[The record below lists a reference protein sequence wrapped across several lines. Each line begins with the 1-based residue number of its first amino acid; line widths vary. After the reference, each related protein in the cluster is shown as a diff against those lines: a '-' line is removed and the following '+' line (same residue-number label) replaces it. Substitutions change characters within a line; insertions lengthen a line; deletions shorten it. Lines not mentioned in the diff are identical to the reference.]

1 MEINFSFAILLTTL
15 AGLST
20 GIGSAIAFFI
30 RTPKYSYL
38 AVALGFSAGVMIYI
52 SFVELLGTAIE
63 NVGFVTANIAFF
75 TGIGLIAL
83 IDILVPHEYEEERMD
98 STPQNASKKGERAMS
113 GLPPQLTAPSQS
125 TLMRSGILI
134 ALGIAI
140 HNFPEGMVTFCS
152 AATGDIAFGIIIAVA
167 IAIHNIPE
175 GIAVSVPIFYATGNR
190 RKAFTYSFLSGVAE
204 PVGALIGYGIL
215 FSFLT
220 PALLSSMLAFV
231 AGIMVYIS
239 LDEIL
244 PLAHRYGKEHLVIIV
259 IGIGMLVMVM
269 SLFLQN
275 LARIRAIDA
284 PACWG
289 EFHWLSEQVKKSFR
303 P

>member
-1 MEINFSFAILLTTL
+1 MEINLSFAILLTTL

-38 AVALGFSAGVMIYI
+38 AVALGFSAGVMVYI
-52 SFVELLGTAIE
+52 SFTELLGTAIE
-63 NVGFVTANIAFF
+63 NVGFATANIAFF
-75 TGIGLIAL
+75 VGIGFIAL
-83 IDILVPHEYEEERMD
+83 IDMLVPHEYEEERV
-98 STPQNASKKGERAMS
+98 TKLPGNASEMGQRETP
-113 GLPPQLTAPSQS
+113 GLPPPPAVPSS
-125 TLMRSGILI
+125 SVLMRSGVLI

-140 HNFPEGMVTFCS
+140 HNFPEGLVTFCA
-152 AATGDIAFGIIIAVA
+152 AATGDVALGITIAVA

-175 GIAVSVPIFYATGNR
+175 GVAISVPIFYATGNR

-220 PALLSSMLAFV
+220 PTLLSSMLAFV
-231 AGIMVYIS
+231 AGIMVFIS

-244 PLAHRYGKEHLVIIV
+244 PLAHRYGKEHLVL
-259 IGIGMLVMVM
+259 IGLASGMLVMAV
-269 SLFLQN
+269 SLFL
-275 LARIRAIDA
+275 L
-284 PACWG
+284 
-289 EFHWLSEQVKKSFR
+289 H
-303 P
+303 